1 MSIELRHDPVR
12 REELIRSYLN
22 RRLSS
27 ELMEEFEAHYLGCDE
42 CFEETQATR
51 LLISGLGEPVIAR
64 QLINDVTVIRFQG
77 NARLLAASL
86 ELSELSNAV
95 RLQNDTK
102 VLIDL
107 SKVSRIDST
116 GLGVLM
122 NCYCHAIKNAGV
134 LKLLHPDAPV
144 KRMLSMTKID
154 SVLETFADEASAID
168 SFDAVELP
176 SRDR

>member
-1 MSIELRHDPVR
+1 MSIDLHRDPVL
-12 REELIRSYLN
+12 REELIRGYLG
-22 RRLSS
+22 RRLGP
-27 ELMEEFEAHYLGCDE
+27 ELTEEFESHYLGCDE

-51 LLISGLGEPVIAR
+51 LLIQALGEPVIAR
-64 QLINDVTVIRFQG
+64 QRINDVTVIRFQG
-77 NARLLAASL
+77 NARLLAESL

-107 SKVSRIDST
+107 SRVSRIDST

-122 NCYCHAIKNAGV
+122 NCYCHAIKNSGV

-144 KRMLSMTKID
+144 QRMLSMTKID
-154 SVLETFADEASAID
+154 SVVETFADETSAIA
-168 SFDAVELP
+168 SF
-176 SRDR
+176 

>member
-1 MSIELRHDPVR
+1 MSIDLHRDPVL
-12 REELIRSYLN
+12 REELIRGYLC
-22 RRLSS
+22 RRLSP
-27 ELMEEFEAHYLGCDE
+27 ELTEEFESHYLGCDE

-51 LLISGLGEPVIAR
+51 LLIQGLGEPVIAR
-64 QLINDVTVIRFQG
+64 QRINDVTVIRFQG

-86 ELSELSNAV
+86 ELSELANAL

-107 SKVSRIDST
+107 SRVSRIDST

-122 NCYCHAIKNAGV
+122 NCYCHAIKNSGV

-154 SVLETFADEASAID
+154 SVVETFADETSAIA
-168 SFDAVELP
+168 SF
-176 SRDR
+176 